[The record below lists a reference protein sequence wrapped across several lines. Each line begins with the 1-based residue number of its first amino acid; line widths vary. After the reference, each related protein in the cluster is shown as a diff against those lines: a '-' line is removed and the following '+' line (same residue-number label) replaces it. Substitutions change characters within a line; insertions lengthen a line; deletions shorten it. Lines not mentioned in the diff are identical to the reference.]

1 MSPRKIVTWI
11 LWVFIGVRVVAMIV
25 NDLRRGRQSA
35 ESPAG
40 AGGPAATV
48 LRPDRVV
55 LDYFHGKVRCPAC
68 RNVEAYAREA
78 VGTGFA
84 EQQRDGRF
92 EWKVIDYEAPGNE
105 HFAKDYQLVAA
116 SLVLVEMR
124 ESAPSDGR
132 TSRRSGSSPR
142 TSRHSSCWS
151 RMRFAVARRPR

>member
-1 MSPRKIVTWI
+1 
-11 LWVFIGVRVVAMIV
+11 MIV

-48 LRPDRVV
+48 FTRGAGSTY
-55 LDYFHGKVRCPAC
+55 YFHGKVRCPAC

-84 EQQRDGRF
+84 EQQRDGRV
-92 EWKVIDYEAPGNE
+92 EWKVIDYEAQGNE

-124 ESAPSDGR
+124 ESAPKRWKNLKEVWKLAENKQALVALVQDEI
-132 TSRRSGSSPR
+132 RSCPE
-142 TSRHSSCWS
+142 
-151 RMRFAVARRPR
+151 AR